1 MKPVQINDLYTY
13 VFLGNLKTKGDHAV
27 FAGSVAEE
35 ENNAYRSVLYTLK
48 NNKVSPLTAYGSET
62 DFVFKDENTVAFCSN
77 REKKKDRTFLYE
89 MALDG
94 GEAMQTAR
102 IDRDNASLIGYLSDG
117 TAVLSVQE
125 LMQPKETDYDV
136 LDEIPFYFNGAGI
149 TNKKRNHIYT
159 LKDGELK
166 NLTPDLFSADSIKL
180 FDDKLYVVGDEFVRK
195 NSLRPAL
202 YVIDPI
208 TDEWQTLIEKDELS
222 IFLFEPSADGVYV
235 FASDNKSF
243 GLNQNPDLYFVHD
256 DHVEKLMDWGYCVG
270 NTVGSDCACVGG
282 NASLIHDNIL
292 YFTTTVK
299 DHVELYKY
307 ENGFEPVYRSEGTI
321 QSFVFLNDALLLIE
335 AKPAQRQ
342 ELYEVKGSETVCLS
356 DFNKDTDI
364 SISIPQPVEYTGYDG
379 SAMTGWVLYPKDFD
393 KKKSYPGILDV
404 HGGPKTVY
412 GTVFYHEMQVWA
424 SQGYF
429 VFFCNPHGSDG
440 GSDEFA
446 DIRGKYGTIDYED
459 LMLFTDTVLKEI
471 PQIDPKRIGVTGG
484 SYGGFMTNWIIGHT
498 DRFRA
503 AASQRSISNWISFS
517 QTSDIG
523 PYFALDQQGASMDS
537 DPEKLWF
544 HSPLRY
550 AKNVTTPTLFIHSDE
565 DYRCPLSEGLQML
578 NALLDRD
585 IEARMC
591 VFHGENHEL
600 SRSGKPVHRV
610 RRLNEITDWMNS
622 HLKKTEK

>member
-1 MKPVQINDLYTY
+1 
-13 VFLGNLKTKGDHAV
+13 
-27 FAGSVAEE
+27 
-35 ENNAYRSVLYTLK
+35 
-48 NNKVSPLTAYGSET
+48 
-62 DFVFKDENTVAFCSN
+62 
-77 REKKKDRTFLYE
+77 
-89 MALDG
+89 
-94 GEAMQTAR
+94 
-102 IDRDNASLIGYLSDG
+102 
-117 TAVLSVQE
+117 
-125 LMQPKETDYDV
+125 
-136 LDEIPFYFNGAGI
+136 
-149 TNKKRNHIYT
+149 
-159 LKDGELK
+159 
-166 NLTPDLFSADSIKL
+166 
-180 FDDKLYVVGDEFVRK
+180 
-195 NSLRPAL
+195 
-202 YVIDPI
+202 
-208 TDEWQTLIEKDELS
+208 
-222 IFLFEPSADGVYV
+222 
-235 FASDNKSF
+235 
-243 GLNQNPDLYFVHD
+243 
-256 DHVEKLMDWGYCVG
+256 
-270 NTVGSDCACVGG
+270 
-282 NASLIHDNIL
+282 
-292 YFTTTVK
+292 
-299 DHVELYKY
+299 
-307 ENGFEPVYRSEGTI
+307 
-321 QSFVFLNDALLLIE
+321 
-335 AKPAQRQ
+335 
-342 ELYEVKGSETVCLS
+342 
-356 DFNKDTDI
+356 
-364 SISIPQPVEYTGYDG
+364 
-379 SAMTGWVLYPKDFD
+379 MTGWVLYPKDFD

-459 LMLFTDTVLKEI
+459 LMLFTDTVLKAI
-471 PQIDPKRIGVTGG
+471 PEIDPKRLGVTGG

-578 NALLDRD
+578 NALLECD

-622 HLKKTEK
+622 HLEKTEK